1 MNRYTELYAWIRHTF
16 GTDSFDIDEFRHVFP
31 TSQAPKIMHDLVEGG
46 YLERVKRGVY
56 RAVEPDELIDS
67 VIENDEGIK
76 KTMKDAERK
85 YAYTDST
92 AVTIWTSGYYWT
104 GFTKGFR
111 PIHIKVKEDD
121 LDYWKHFFT
130 EKGIKFALEGKSR
143 TLFGHMCILHPEKD
157 FDVEDK
163 EGKKVIPLEEVI
175 ELCLDNRMIYQ
186 PALEYLNQIYG
197 IDRDRKPSVKT

>member
-1 MNRYTELYAWIRHTF
+1 MNNYTELYAWIRHSF
-16 GTDSFDIDEFRHVFP
+16 GSESFDIDEFRYMFP
-31 TSQAPKIMHDLVEGG
+31 TSQAPKIMHDLVEKG

-56 RAVEPDELIDS
+56 RAVGPDELIDS
-67 VIENDEGIK
+67 VIEGGKKIK
-76 KTMKDAERK
+76 EMIKEAERK

-121 LDYWKHFFT
+121 LDYWEDFFK
-130 EKGIKFALEGKSR
+130 ERGVKFSTQGKNR
-143 TLFGHMCILHPEKD
+143 TLFGHVYILHPKDD

-175 ELCLDNRMIYQ
+175 DLCADNRMIYQ
-186 PALEYLNQIYG
+186 PALEYLDQIYG
-197 IDRDRKPSVKT
+197 IDHDVRISVKT